1 MGPSGNC
8 GRGRVSGGWG
18 QYCCTQNQPSETM
31 YCPACTC
38 RHIGTYSTYLH
49 AHIRTYYA
57 SVQRPAPEAPLLQLC
72 HGWCLVQSHVSH
84 VTCVC
89 LLLLFCSHYQIVVVS
104 YSPGVSFDRSRP
116 PNEVFGEDRFVP
128 YETVSHMCEDVSA
141 CP

>member
-1 MGPSGNC
+1 MQL
-8 GRGRVSGGWG
+8 V
-18 QYCCTQNQPSETM
+18 
-31 YCPACTC
+31 PASCDLWC
-38 RHIGTYSTYLH
+38 
-49 AHIRTYYA
+49 
-57 SVQRPAPEAPLLQLC
+57 QPAPEAPLMQLC

-128 YETVSHMCEDVSA
+128 YEMVSHMCGSEGKEVE
-141 CP
+141 C